1 MRVLKVHFKDDMPI
15 EEERPSF
22 ALEIGKEARRN
33 LLAFPFGFVV
43 CVVLRQKGL
52 ADAFSRG
59 DASVLSRK

>member
-1 MRVLKVHFKDDMPI
+1 MPI